1 MVKRISLLL
10 AYVGGIVYLYA
21 QTPTNNAIQEIN
33 QVKSQPDTFLYAE
46 STAVSW
52 KEALD
57 NAKYLLESE
66 IESYI
71 KQYGMTD
78 AAGVVAKS
86 QNHIFELQSMRGDRY
101 RAFVYVRV
109 SDIMT
114 YSGTEQLLVVPVASD
129 QQSSVQ
135 LMTSGEEPEASVP
148 DNAQSAPIPQTEGAV
163 VPVSPPTSAPSM
175 PLTALEQSMLNTD
188 AQHISD
194 FIREGLAKGE
204 IIAYGKYADMPQD
217 VDCYL
222 FVYNRDKK
230 IVACLHKAGTAYTN
244 LQTGNPDHIT
254 NYKGCG
260 ANWFQTK

>member
-1 MVKRISLLL
+1 MWRTCTSNMWKNQRKNNYGKKNISFIGIC
-10 AYVGGIVYLYA
+10 GGIVYLYA

-33 QVKSQPDTFLYAE
+33 QIKSQPDTFLYAE

-114 YSGTEQLLVVPVASD
+114 YSGTE
-129 QQSSVQ
+129 
-135 LMTSGEEPEASVP
+135 
-148 DNAQSAPIPQTEGAV
+148 
-163 VPVSPPTSAPSM
+163 
-175 PLTALEQSMLNTD
+175 
-188 AQHISD
+188 
-194 FIREGLAKGE
+194 
-204 IIAYGKYADMPQD
+204 
-217 VDCYL
+217 
-222 FVYNRDKK
+222 
-230 IVACLHKAGTAYTN
+230 
-244 LQTGNPDHIT
+244 
-254 NYKGCG
+254 
-260 ANWFQTK
+260 

>member
-1 MVKRISLLL
+1 MVKRQFLLFASLL
-10 AYVGGIVYLYA
+10 GIVCLCA
-21 QTPTNNAIQEIN
+21 QTPTSNAIQEIN
-33 QVKSQPDTFLYAE
+33 QIKSQPDTFLYAE
-46 STAVSW
+46 STSASW
-52 KEALD
+52 DEALD
-57 NAKYLLESE
+57 NAKYLLGAE
-66 IESYI
+66 IENYM
-71 KQYGMTD
+71 KQQGISD

-114 YSGTEQLLVVPVASD
+114 YSNADQLLVVPVTGDKKSSVRLVASD
-129 QQSSVQ
+129 REQA
-135 LMTSGEEPEASVP
+135 T
-148 DNAQSAPIPQTEGAV
+148 
-163 VPVSPPTSAPSM
+163 PVSAAQPAPAPTKRT
-175 PLTALEQSMLNTD
+175 LTALEQSMLNTD

-194 FIREGLAKGE
+194 FIRQWSAKGE

-217 VDCYL
+217 VNCYL

-230 IVACLHKAGTAYTN
+230 IVACLHKVGTAYTN
-244 LQTGNPDHIT
+244 LQTGNTDHIT

>member
-10 AYVGGIVYLYA
+10 AYMGGIVYLCA
-21 QTPTNNAIQEIN
+21 QTPTNNAMQEIN
-33 QVKSQPDTFLYAE
+33 QIKSQPDTFLYAE

-52 KEALD
+52 QEALD

-114 YSGTEQLLVVPVASD
+114 YSNAEQIMVLPVAGD

-135 LMTSGEEPEASVP
+135 LMTSGNGLEASVSN
-148 DNAQSAPIPQTEGAV
+148 NAPPAPIPPAEGAV
-163 VPVSPPTSAPSM
+163 VLVSPPAPVPSK

-188 AQHISD
+188 AQHIGD
-194 FIREGLAKGE
+194 FIRQGQARGE

-217 VDCYL
+217 VNCYL

-230 IVACLHKAGTAYTN
+230 IVACLHKVGTAYTN
-244 LQTGNPDHIT
+244 LQTGNTDHIT